1 MPKKGY
7 IAIIV
12 IVILAV
18 ASVGAY
24 YALTQQPTQSDNN
37 PDVNVTVGVK
47 AGDTFTYSIK
57 GIAELISENATIPEN
72 FYDLNKTDY
81 YKVTITNVE
90 DSNVTLSTTWLFTNG
105 THYDRTETVNVAVG
119 TENVDFWG
127 IYAANLVNG
136 SLLRP
141 AGANDGARFNSTVTR
156 TYADGN
162 RSTNTLSLS
171 TVFYDTTDPTFTK
184 GYYAYRDLYVD
195 APTGMMVELQDKKI
209 YTDPQIIETVEWKL
223 IDSNVI
229 QVSL

>member
-24 YALTQQPTQSDNN
+24 YALTQQAQTTPNAE
-37 PDVNVTVGVK
+37 VKAGVK
-47 AGDTFTYSIK
+47 TGDTFTYSIK
-57 GIAELISENATIPEN
+57 GLAEVINENVSIPSS

-90 DSNVTLSTTWLFTNG
+90 GPNVTLSTTWLFING
-105 THYDRTETVNVAVG
+105 THYDRTETMNIATG
-119 TENVDFWG
+119 TQNIDFWG
-127 IYAANLVNG
+127 IYAADLVNG

-141 AGANDGARFNSTVTR
+141 TGVINDGAKFNSTTTI
-156 TYADGN
+156 TYANGN
-162 RSTNTLSLS
+162 RSTNLLTL
-171 TVFYDTTDPTFTK
+171 TGVFYDTTDSTFTK

-195 APTGMMVELQDKKI
+195 KSTGMMVELQDKKI
-209 YTDPQIIETVEWKL
+209 YTDPEIIETVQWKL

-229 QVSL
+229 QVSS